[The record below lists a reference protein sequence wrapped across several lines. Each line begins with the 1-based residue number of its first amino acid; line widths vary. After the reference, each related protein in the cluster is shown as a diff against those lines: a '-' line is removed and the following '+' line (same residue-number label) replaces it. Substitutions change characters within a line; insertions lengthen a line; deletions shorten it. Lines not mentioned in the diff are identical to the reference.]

1 MQGSTQPLYRFLF
14 PKMLIEEGRTK
25 KLINFNLIDATADQ
39 RLLEILPAKTNDFY
53 PLSEFHKDFTN
64 FHVNEKDFSKT
75 LGFEDTSYRF
85 LENEMSDIF
94 KIHKIH
100 SNNAGTQYFFDLLP
114 VFKFAKERSVSE
126 TFKDIFYSYLS
137 QNKAEVF
144 TTEEKFSN
152 GYKKN
157 ICYIVNDQGQFKFL
171 GKDIEDLGPY
181 GVYHYISETFYQ
193 LLKETNSWLN
203 DLYNTGYLI
212 SKSNFQK
219 GHSVTKNIKSTIDP
233 VGIRLFYTNLDQGY
247 QHIDQIIAPR
257 EEINLYIK
265 NSNNPY
271 NRNYFSERIRVF
283 EKIFPSE
290 EKILQ
295 YRAQENFVN
304 NLREEKEKKI
314 KLFEET
320 KNKLLEELEESKIF
334 SQTYILYDISSV
346 LKQTFVSEL
355 EKFTNIYSQFTIFC
369 KKWIKISKVLPSTTT
384 TKNFPVKK

>member
-14 PKMLIEEGRTK
+14 PKKVIEEGRTK

-39 RLLEILPAKTNDFY
+39 RLLEILPAKTKIFT
-53 PLSEFHKDFTN
+53 LSANFTKTLQT
-64 FHVNEKDFSKT
+64 FMLTKKIFQKT
-75 LGFEDTSYRF
+75 LGSEDTSYRF
-85 LENEMSDIF
+85 LENKMSDIF
-94 KIHKIH
+94 KIHIIH
-100 SNNAGTQYFFDLLP
+100 SNNAGTQHFFDFLP

-126 TFKDIFYSYLS
+126 TFTDIFYSYLS

-144 TTEEKFSN
+144 TTEEIFSN

-157 ICYIVNDQGQFKFL
+157 ICYIVNDQSQFKFL
-171 GKDIEDLGPY
+171 GKDIEDPGPY

-203 DLYNTGYLI
+203 DLYNTWYFI

-219 GHSVTKNIKSTIDP
+219 GRSVTKNIKSTIDS

-247 QHIDQIIAPR
+247 QDIDQIIVPR

-265 NSNNPY
+265 NSSNPY
-271 NRNYFSERIRVF
+271 NRNYVSERIRVF
-283 EKIFPSE
+283 EKIFPSK

-295 YRAQENFVN
+295 YRTQENFVN
-304 NLREEKEKKI
+304 NLREEKEKKL

-369 KKWIKISKVLPSTTT
+369 KKCIKISKVLPSTT
-384 TKNFPVKK
+384 KKKFSS